1 MLENIEI
8 KYYIKNFIIILYK
21 SYGHFQLRT
30 SKNVRWVIKL
40 FVVFY
45 FITFESTICFHSFLY
60 HIYINSRSAPFVGF
74 PFSNDGENQRPQKKK
89 KRKCNEVLFSIHV
102 PSWWGQN
109 CLDGNQP
116 SSNSWVEVHLC
127 SSIWWQGRH
136 EPCILLLQPPIMKK
150 GIKMKIL
157 IAKREGNLM
166 KNINIC

>member
-21 SYGHFQLRT
+21 SYGHFQLGT
-30 SKNVRWVIKL
+30 SKNIRWVIKL

-89 KRKCNEVLFSIHV
+89 KKKMQWSVIFNPCSILMR
-102 PSWWGQN
+102 PELSWWK
-109 CLDGNQP
+109 P
-116 SSNSWVEVHLC
+116 A
-127 SSIWWQGRH
+127 
-136 EPCILLLQPPIMKK
+136 ILQ
-150 GIKMKIL
+150 
-157 IAKREGNLM
+157 
-166 KNINIC
+166 